1 MAGATGKRSILIEV
15 LGDYKNFIAGGG
27 KAEMAVKS
35 FEQRLQAAGRA
46 LTLAYGAKKVVDWTA
61 GAVKAAAEDA
71 AAQTMLAQTLRATTG
86 ARRAD
91 IASMEAWI
99 TDISHATGYLD
110 DDLRPAV
117 AAFARVTNDSAK
129 AQQLLRLAMDVSRGS
144 GKDLET
150 VTAAIAKAYTGN
162 TTALGRL
169 IPGIRTAGEKTLS
182 WADAQQ
188 KLNAQFGGQAAAF
201 AGTAEGKIARLNAQY
216 QDMKETV
223 GAALLPVVSQLVG
236 VLSEVFGWFDRLN
249 PAQQQVIVT
258 AGLLAGALY
267 VGVSAFNAVKAA
279 VMALGLTMEAVNPW
293 LAGAALAVGAL
304 TVIVGLFGDE
314 TDTTAEQAKH
324 FYDSVAEGVKTIDM
338 QRLAFMSATDAAS
351 EYADTLYE
359 STSKEFRDSVLGA
372 QKFIDAMQ
380 QTGITVA
387 DLEKINRGGADGMDT
402 YSAAH
407 AKLLAAARKV
417 LPSLR
422 YLNEQTVQQ
431 DLGYTQLN
439 YTQQD
444 QIRTLIQLDDKM
456 RDHLHVS
463 DKAVQSAIE
472 RARVGDLEA
481 AAWLKATG
489 NLDQLNWTER
499 LSIEMSLRHAQ
510 AQQDLAG
517 ETSQATT
524 RFKDQLTALQN
535 LWTAMRAQID
545 SEFGLRSAQRD
556 ATEAMDD
563 YTKVVKNKRSTTAD
577 IAEAAD
583 RAEEAFLRQA
593 DAAVK
598 LAEDQAKAA
607 GGSLSAQEKN
617 LIWVQSIRD
626 AADAMAPGSP
636 VRAYLEQLAEQFMN
650 FPDKK
655 VASLTFETHT
665 VAGSRTVRAYASG
678 TRNAPPGMAWTG
690 ERGPELIEFAGG
702 ERVHTAAES
711 ARIMRPSQLA
721 TAAAPSSAGRPQVVN
736 NITVADQATAREI
749 VAESTW
755 AWRMV
760 F

>member
-117 AAFARVTNDSAK
+117 AVFARVTNDSAK

-304 TVIVGLFGDE
+304 TVVVGLFGGE
-314 TDTTAEQAKH
+314 TDTTTERAKQ
-324 FYDSVAEGVKTIDM
+324 FYGTVAEGVKSIDM
-338 QRLAFMSATDAAS
+338 QRLAFMSATDAAA
-351 EYADTLYE
+351 EYSDTLYE
-359 STSKEFRDSVLGA
+359 STASSFRTDILE
-372 QKFIDAMQ
+372 KYIDEMHKA
-380 QTGITVA
+380 GITVA
-387 DLEKINRGGADGMDT
+387 DLDKINRGAADGMDA

-417 LPSLR
+417 APSLKGLSDT
-422 YLNEQTVQQ
+422 YIAEASNAD
-431 DLGYTQLN
+431 DLSASHF
-439 YTQQD
+439 D
-444 QIRTLIQLDDKM
+444 LITAYKALDDKL
-456 RDHLHVS
+456 REHLHVS
-463 DKAVQSAIE
+463 DESVQSAIE

-499 LSIEMSLRHAQ
+499 LSVELSLRHAQ

-617 LIWVQSIRD
+617 LIWVQSIRE

-636 VRAYLEQLAEQFMN
+636 VRVYLEQLAEQFMN

-721 TAAAPSSAGRPQVVN
+721 AAAAPSSAGLTQVGPFH
-736 NITVADQATAREI
+736 ITVADQATAREI
-749 VAESTW
+749 VDESTW